1 MKTTIEKRWGTHP
14 DDVKH
19 YDTERLRKEFLIEKV
34 FSPDTIHMTDNN
46 RARFGFSSRSEL
58 VDTALRE
65 YIGQRLIKES
75 GQQDSQI
82 ERGDIK
88 NLEDHLARLSYK
100 IAVEIAQMNLL
111 MASAFVLDEDTVHSL
126 RGKAV
131 RLLKKT
137 RGFVPLSVANKN
149 RMDLTVDT
157 ELNIEYAEPDEV
169 YQTQVG
175 DTLFSVT
182 CDSPTGVDDAV
193 MNKILRYIAYIT
205 VNSKDNR

>member
-1 MKTTIEKRWGTHP
+1 MKKNTEKITVSLP
-14 DDVKH
+14 
-19 YDTERLRKEFLIEKV
+19 
-34 FSPDTIHMTDNN
+34 SDTIHMTDNN

-111 MASAFVLDEDTVHSL
+111 LASAFVLDEDTVHSL

-157 ELNIEYAEPDEV
+157 ELNIEYAEPDAV

-193 MNKILRYIAYIT
+193 MNKILRFIEYTT
-205 VNSKDNR
+205 VKSRDK